1 MVSPA
6 GPHASS
12 CAGSRSALTARPSSP
27 RRALV
32 RQSSGKL
39 GTTLMDGF
47 AADKA
52 TAEGHRALAINERK
66 RHTTAPRGVLNAP
79 PTSGA
84 AAPCLACANSACPP
98 AF

>member
-27 RRALV
+27 RRTLV
-32 RQSSGKL
+32 RQSSGKP
-39 GTTLMDGF
+39 GTALMDGF

-52 TAEGHRALAINERK
+52 TAEGHRALAVSKRK
-66 RHTTAPRGVLNAP
+66 RHAMAPRGALNAP
-79 PTSGA
+79 PTAG